1 MFSAARKRSPSQ
13 TAVGWSS
20 YSGLPIVLLQARN
33 QLGERMI
40 LKLLDSSDFG
50 FEGADV
56 GGVFGADD
64 AEQVAEGRRVPQG
77 IGTEPGSLWNGCA
90 FFNPLAYFCGELVV
104 GQWWL

>member
-40 LKLLDSSDFG
+40 LKLLDSS
-50 FEGADV
+50 
-56 GGVFGADD
+56 VFGADD
-64 AEQVAEGRRVPQG
+64 AKQVAEGRRVPQG